1 MPDKLKV
8 LEGKLKQMLDENNEV
23 LIALMEKKIKEHK
36 EKKAKE
42 SVVDPDDEVKED
54 DDSIESF
61 LS

>member
-8 LEGKLKQMLDENNEV
+8 LEAKLKQMLDDNNEV
-23 LIALMEKKIKEHK
+23 LITLMEKKIKEHK

-42 SVVDPDDEVKED
+42 PVVDPDVEISDD

-61 LS
+61 LN